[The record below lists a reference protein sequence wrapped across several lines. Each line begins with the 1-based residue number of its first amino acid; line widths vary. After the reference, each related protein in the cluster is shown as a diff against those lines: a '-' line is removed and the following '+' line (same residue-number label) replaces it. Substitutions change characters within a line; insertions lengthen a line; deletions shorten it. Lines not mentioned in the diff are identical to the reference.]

1 MCILKALRLLLY
13 PFSMLYGAIME
24 MRNHAF
30 RSGLKKS
37 VKFDIPVVSVGN
49 LSVGGS
55 GKTPMIK
62 YLISQL
68 QKDYTIGVLSRGY
81 GRDTTGYH
89 LVETTSEAQ
98 KVGDEPLEI
107 KWAFP
112 GATVAVCESR
122 VLGIPQMLQDNESVD
137 LVLLDDAFQHQYV
150 KPSFSILM
158 STMRRP
164 FYSDFVMPLG
174 RLREFRKNYKRAD
187 IVVFNGSDFGFEPAI
202 KLDIPYFVAHRENTR
217 LAKVWGDANPI
228 FDAPVVVSAL
238 ANNAAFNEVF
248 DREHPMAVIHAYR
261 DHYRYTKREVR
272 SFIEEAKNRDG
283 VIITTAKD
291 WVKLKPFFRESDKH
305 VTVLVQEVGYTLPQS
320 EAFLEMLK
328 TAIDETS

>member
-1 MCILKALRLLLY
+1 
-13 PFSMLYGAIME
+13 MLYGAIME
-24 MRNHAF
+24 LRNYAF
-30 RSGLKKS
+30 RTGVKKS
-37 VKFDIPVVSVGN
+37 VKFDVPVVSVGN

-68 QKDYTIGVLSRGY
+68 QETYTIGVLSRGY
-81 GRDTTGYH
+81 GRETRGYV
-89 LVETTSEAQ
+89 LVDSSSEAK

-107 KWAFP
+107 KAAFP
-112 GATVAVCESR
+112 NVTVAVCESR
-122 VLGIPQMLQDNESVD
+122 VLGIPHLLQDNESVD

-150 KPSFSILM
+150 SPSFSILM

-187 IVVFNGSDFGFEPAI
+187 VIVFNGGDLSFKPSTA
-202 KLDIPYFVAHRENTR
+202 LDIPYFVAHRENTG
-217 LAKVWGDANPI
+217 LKTVWGDDNPV

-238 ANNAAFNEVF
+238 ASNDAFNQVF
-248 DREHPMAVIHAYR
+248 DREHPMAIIHAYR
-261 DHYRYTKREVR
+261 DHYRYTEREVR
-272 SFIEEAKNRDG
+272 TFIEEAINRDG

-291 WVKLKPFFRESDKH
+291 WVKLKPYFRDSGGQ
-305 VTVLVQEVGYTLPQS
+305 VTVLVQEVGYTLPQAD
-320 EAFLEMLK
+320 AFLGMLK
-328 TAIDETS
+328 SAIDEKR